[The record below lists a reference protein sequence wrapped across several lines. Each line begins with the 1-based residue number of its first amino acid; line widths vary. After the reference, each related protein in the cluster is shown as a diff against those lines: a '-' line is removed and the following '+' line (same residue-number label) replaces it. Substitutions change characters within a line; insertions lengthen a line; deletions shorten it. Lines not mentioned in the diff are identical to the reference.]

1 MDDDVYQDRQDP
13 SVTVTFP
20 LTGDRAAQLGLD
32 GTRALA
38 WTTTPWTLPTNFSL
52 AVGPELV
59 YVSVPAGP
67 NGAGDGAEPGT
78 ARYLLAKDLL
88 GAHATELGYDDRSE
102 ERRVGKGWRLRG
114 PREG

>member
-88 GAHATELGYDDRSE
+88 GAHATRSE
-102 ERRVGKGWRLRG
+102 ERRVGKGWRTRWA
-114 PREG
+114 R